1 MRKTAILLLMLV
13 FVVLSTTQLFSQQT
27 AEDEKFKKVQ
37 DAYLDAYWKFYPT
50 AATLMGFHNYDDKL
64 EDFKLKNLDKRQ
76 DELDAFNKELVVT
89 INSQRLGPEF
99 KIDHALIVDSLDRDM
114 MQHEMLVP
122 WEYNPMYYNEIFLNC
137 IRGLFIKEFAPLE
150 TRAKNAESRL
160 KALEKFIVQAK
171 ENLKNPA
178 EIYTQTAIKQFP
190 TVMNFYR
197 NELPGLIDLTSDD
210 IKAKLQA
217 ALAKVI
223 PALEDYQNYLQNEL
237 LPKSTGSFRLV
248 EAHARLLR
256 TTYQNNIPV
265 QELAAQAQ
273 ADAKNIQREMF
284 LVCIPFYKIMDP
296 KFDLNNPPANL
307 TEEQIKTTV
316 ITHVLDKIKTD
327 HVEKAEFLDKVKSL
341 AIDIKGFLQENQF
354 AELPAENLEIVS
366 APPEAL
372 QTSWLKLVPPALY
385 ETSGTYTL
393 QIAPFPEEMAED
405 KLQSLLEDYTNSL
418 LPFWTT
424 ANVYPG
430 NFVPMAKTFA
440 NSSLVRK
447 MYPNKP
453 VLMGWSYMFGED
465 MVNSGYGNYDLKLR
479 LNQLKFDLRPVVTF
493 VVEFQVHQGTFEKQD
508 AVNYMTRVGF
518 FTESEAERVWEEIL
532 LNPLMSTYAYVGL
545 QEYKA
550 LEKEYRELKGD
561 SFNKKEF
568 LSEVLSYGPIPFRFL
583 KNRIIQ

>member
-1 MRKTAILLLMLV
+1 MRKTAILIWVLA
-13 FVVLSTTQLFSQQT
+13 FVVMSTSQLFSQQN
-27 AEDEKFKKVQ
+27 AEDEKFKKIQ

-50 AATLMGFHNYDDKL
+50 AATMMGFHIYDDKL
-64 EDFKLKNLDKRQ
+64 EDFKIKNLDKRQ
-76 DELDAFNKELVVT
+76 DELDAFNKELVVS
-89 INSQRLGPEF
+89 IDIKRLSPEF
-99 KIDHALIVDSLDRDM
+99 QIDHALIVDSLDRDM

-137 IRGLFIKEFAPLE
+137 VRALFVKEFAPLE

-160 KALEKFIVQAK
+160 KALEKFIAQAK
-171 ENLKNPA
+171 EDLKNPA

-223 PALEDYQNYLQNEL
+223 PVLEDYQNYLQNEL
-237 LPKSTGSFRLV
+237 QPKSTGNFRLV
-248 EAHARLLR
+248 QAHARLMR

-265 QELAAQAQ
+265 QELSAQAQ
-273 ADAKNIQREMF
+273 ADAKNIRREMF
-284 LVCIPFYKIMDP
+284 KVCFPFYKIMDP
-296 KFDLNNPPANL
+296 QFDIENPPNL
-307 TEEQIKTTV
+307 SEDQLINSV
-316 ITHVLDKIKTD
+316 VTHVYSKIKSD
-327 HVEKAEFLDKVKSL
+327 HVEKDELLNKIKTLAEDVK
-341 AIDIKGFLQENQF
+341 GYLQDDQF
-354 AELPAENLEIVS
+354 AELPAESLEIVS

-372 QTSWLKLVPPALY
+372 QTSWLRLVPPAPY
-385 ETSGTYTL
+385 ETSGTYSL
-393 QIAPFPEEMAED
+393 QITPFPEDMAED
-405 KLQSLLEDYTNSL
+405 KLQGLLEEYMNTF
-418 LPFWTT
+418 LPFWITGEI
-424 ANVYPG
+424 YPG
-430 NFVPMAKTFA
+430 CFVPVVQTFA
-440 NSSLVRK
+440 NTSLIRK
-447 MYPNKP
+447 LYPNKP
-453 VLMGWSYMFGED
+453 MLRGWSYMFGED
-465 MVNSGYGNYDLKLR
+465 MVKSGYGNYDLKLR

-493 VVEFQVHQGTFEKQD
+493 VVEFQVHQGPWEKQD

-518 FTESEAERVWEEIL
+518 FTQSEAERVWEEIL
-532 LNPLMSTYAYVGL
+532 LNPLMATYAYVGL

-550 LEKEYRELKGD
+550 LEKEYRELKGE

>member
-1 MRKTAILLLMLV
+1 MRKTAILLLVLA

-37 DAYLDAYWKFYPT
+37 DAYLDAYWKLYPT
-50 AATLMGFHNYDDKL
+50 AATLAGFHNYDDKL
-64 EDFKLKNLDKRQ
+64 EDFKIRNLEKRQ

-89 INSQRLGPEF
+89 IDSQRLGPEF

-137 IRGLFIKEFAPLE
+137 VRGLFVKEFAPLE
-150 TRAKNAESRL
+150 TRAKNAEARL

-171 ENLKNPA
+171 EDLKNPA

-248 EAHARLLR
+248 QAHARLLR

-265 QELAAQAQ
+265 QELSAQAQ
-273 ADAKNIQREMF
+273 ADATNIRREMF
-284 LVCIPFYKIMDP
+284 KVCFPLYKIMDP
-296 KFDLNNPPANL
+296 QFDIENPPNL
-307 TEEQIKTTV
+307 SGDQLINSVVSHVYSKIKSD
-316 ITHVLDKIKTD
+316 HVEKDEFLDKIKTLAD
-327 HVEKAEFLDKVKSL
+327 EVKEY
-341 AIDIKGFLQENQF
+341 FQNNQF
-354 AELPAENLEIVS
+354 AELPADSLEIVS

-372 QTSWLKLVPPALY
+372 QTSWLKLVPPAPY

-393 QIAPFPEEMAED
+393 RIAPFPEDMAED
-405 KLQSLLEDYTNSL
+405 KLQGLLEEYMNTF
-418 LPFWTT
+418 LPFWITGEI
-424 ANVYPG
+424 YPG
-430 NFVPMAKTFA
+430 CFVPVFQTFA
-440 NSSLVRK
+440 NTSLIRK
-447 MYPNKP
+447 LYPNKP
-453 VLMGWSYMFGED
+453 MLRGWSYMFGED
-465 MVNSGYGNYDLKLR
+465 MVKSGFGNYDLKLR

-493 VVEFQVHQGTFEKQD
+493 VVEFQVHQGPWEKQD

-550 LEKEYRELKGD
+550 LEQEYRELKGD

-568 LSEVLSYGPIPFRFL
+568 LSEVLSYGPIPFRYL